1 MRKRWIILGAL
12 LGAVFASLD
21 VLSSMISHQGFM
33 SYTGLF
39 GSLIAAFLLYGGVLG
54 LVGMVCASLFANQE
68 QRGQVVF
75 LWLVLVLA
83 ISNSFSPMLSI
94 FPRLSIAEKSAFTA
108 VYCMF
113 VALTFINVRFW
124 YRRTVVFEKVSLT
137 VWRNL
142 SVFLIAIGSLVS
154 FGSLY
159 MQKNQSKSLD
169 GDPPVFLISV
179 RHWSA
184 LDYMKMSQLK
194 SRVSKCDRYNQA
206 VTPHTL
212 EVPAYAALL
221 SAKHPL
227 HIPLWNNQQ
236 DPPRSLRTIDQI
248 FSKERYST
256 AAFIT
261 DAHASS
267 FGERFRIYDA
277 PTDSSLSLIHNF
289 ALFRMI
295 PSSFWGSRTSEDTWL
310 RAMDFAQVNPEEAK
324 FIWIQLDHDGDV
336 QKLEELLSRGIAQMQ
351 SEFDGARIA
360 LVGSQGRGQGV
371 SKESLQVPM
380 IFCSPTTKGEQLDGL
395 VRTMDV
401 MNTLLARVPIKPRS
415 DVDGT
420 DLFSLRKNTTFSGFN
435 TIVLSQGDAEKSN
448 TELAIYVATTGQK
461 ELYKYIY
468 AKEPE
473 KEQLFSLHDDPMES
487 DNIREK
493 KKNTARQIRQQAES
507 VWRAIGK
514 E

>member
-1 MRKRWIILGAL
+1 MRKNWIILGSL
-12 LGAVFASLD
+12 LGGVFASLD
-21 VLSSMISHQGFM
+21 VLSSIMNHQGFI
-33 SYTGLF
+33 SYTGLLV
-39 GSLIAAFLLYGGVLG
+39 SLAVAFLVYGVVLG
-54 LVGMVCASLFANQE
+54 ILGRVCSVLFSSHE
-68 QRGQVVF
+68 QRGQIVF
-75 LWLVLVLA
+75 LWVVLVLA

-94 FPRLSIAEKSAFTA
+94 FPRLSVAEKSAFTI

-113 VALTFINVRFW
+113 VGLTFLNVRFW
-124 YRRTVVFEKVSLT
+124 YRRTVVFEKVSMII
-137 VWRNL
+137 WRNL
-142 SVFLIAIGSLVS
+142 AFLLIGISSLAS
-154 FGSLY
+154 FGALY
-159 MQKNQSKSLD
+159 MQNNQSKSLD

-184 LDYMKMSQLK
+184 NNYMNMSQLK
-194 SRVSKCDRYNQA
+194 SRLSKCDRYNQA

-236 DPPRSLRTIDQI
+236 VPSRSLRTIEQI

-256 AAFIT
+256 AAFVT
-261 DAHASS
+261 DKHAAS
-267 FGERFRIYDA
+267 FGKRFHIYDS
-277 PTDSSLSLIHNF
+277 PTDSSFSLIHKL
-289 ALFRMI
+289 ALFRSF
-295 PSSFWGSRTSEDTWL
+295 PSSVWGERTGEDTWF
-310 RAMDFAQVNPEEAK
+310 RAMEFAQNNPEEAK
-324 FIWIQLDHDGDV
+324 FIWIQLDHDGDMT
-336 QKLEELLSRGIAQMQ
+336 KLEDLLSRGMMQ
-351 SEFDGARIA
+351 IQSDFDGARIA
-360 LVGSQGRGQGV
+360 IVGTQGRGEGV
-371 SKESLQVPM
+371 SKDSLQVPM
-380 IFCSPTTKGEQLDGL
+380 IFCSPTTKGEHFDGL

-401 MNTLLARVPIKPRS
+401 MNTLLARVPIKTRS

-435 TIVLSQGDAEKSN
+435 TIVLSQSDFEKPN

-468 AKEPE
+468 E
-473 KEQLFSLHDDPMES
+473 KDPSQEQLFSLHDDPMEA

-493 KKNTARQIRQQAES
+493 KKSIVRQIRQQAES